1 MVLRVPDLNCK
12 KIVKK
17 NQTIFLY
24 LQPRNQ
30 LTLLIHKPYN
40 NQTYLIGLNYNILK
54 FSIIRVG
61 SV

>member
-12 KIVKK
+12 K
-17 NQTIFLY
+17 NQTICLY

-30 LTLLIHKPYN
+30 LTLLIHLIFKPCN
-40 NQTYLIGLNYNILK
+40 NQTSLIGLNYNILK